1 MEAAAG
7 ARTPTRGEERIERRR
22 EEILTAAERVFAEK
36 GFHAAGIAD
45 IAAELGL
52 GHGTFYRY
60 FENKQD
66 IANRVLERVLARI
79 AAPAL
84 AEDPESTTSAAGY
97 HEQTIRILDGMFDL
111 LETDPHAMRFF
122 HDQSVAVDSSQLS
135 VAMDAYA
142 RYTERF
148 LANGVERGFLR
159 ADLDIGVTAEALVG
173 LMFEGT
179 RRALAAADR
188 GEARRRWVAGGVA
201 LMFDGIVAR

>member
-1 MEAAAG
+1 M
-7 ARTPTRGEERIERRR
+7 TTDRIERRR

-36 GFHAAGIAD
+36 GFHSAGIAD

-66 IANRVLERVLARI
+66 IANHVLERVLARV

-84 AEDPESTTSAAGY
+84 AEDPESTTSAEDYRA
-97 HEQTIRILDGMFDL
+97 QTIRILEGMFEL
-111 LETDPHAMRFF
+111 LETDPHVLRFF
-122 HDQSVAVDSSQLS
+122 HDQSVAVDSSQLA
-135 VAMDAYA
+135 VAIDLYA

-159 ADLDIGVTAEALVG
+159 TDLDVAVTAEALVG

-179 RRALAAADR
+179 RRAVAAADR
-188 GEARRRWVAGGVA
+188 AEARRRWIEGGVA
-201 LMFDGIVAR
+201 LMFDGIVARAS